1 MSEYCGGSWVEVS
14 KGRLAENVRQVGT
27 ATGKG
32 PEGVIAVVKADAYGH
47 GAKGVARALRE
58 AGVRKFAVAYV
69 AEGAEVREAVPDAE
83 LVFLLGR
90 ASGADVGALRRW
102 GITAAVVSEEHARK
116 LSEAALADEGGPL
129 GVHVKLDTGMGRLGF
144 VCPEQTAEAVAV
156 ARMPGLRVEG
166 ACMHFAKVE
175 PVSEPEW
182 AEGQHRK
189 FVAACEAVE
198 EAAGRRLFR
207 HTSATRAALLMGAAD
222 HDAVRVGIAL
232 YGYETK
238 GVEGGRFVTEP
249 VLSWKTRVTL
259 VKRVPEGFRCGYDGT
274 WAAGRESVVA
284 TLAVGYADG
293 YRRSFGNRA
302 PVLVNG
308 VRCPVAGRVSMNWLI
323 ADVTEAVKRGPVRV
337 GDEVVL
343 IGRQGEESVWADEL
357 AALDG
362 TISYEILTSLSNR
375 LERRMTE

>member
-1 MSEYCGGSWVEVS
+1 
-14 KGRLAENVRQVGT
+14 
-27 ATGKG
+27 
-32 PEGVIAVVKADAYGH
+32 
-47 GAKGVARALRE
+47 
-58 AGVRKFAVAYV
+58 
-69 AEGAEVREAVPDAE
+69 
-83 LVFLLGR
+83 
-90 ASGADVGALRRW
+90 
-102 GITAAVVSEEHARK
+102 
-116 LSEAALADEGGPL
+116 
-129 GVHVKLDTGMGRLGF
+129 
-144 VCPEQTAEAVAV
+144 
-156 ARMPGLRVEG
+156 
-166 ACMHFAKVE
+166 
-175 PVSEPEW
+175 
-182 AEGQHRK
+182 
-189 FVAACEAVE
+189 
-198 EAAGRRLFR
+198 
-207 HTSATRAALLMGAAD
+207 MGAAD
-222 HDAVRVGIAL
+222 HDAVGVGIAL

-259 VKRVPEGFRCGYDGT
+259 VKRVPEGFRGGYDGT

>member
-14 KGRLAENVRQVGT
+14 KGRLAENVRRVGA

-32 PEGVIAVVKADAYGH
+32 AEGVIAVVKADAYGH

-69 AEGAEVREAVPDAE
+69 AEGAEVRESVPDAE

-102 GITAAVVSEEHARK
+102 GITAAVVSEEHARE
-116 LSEAALADEGGPL
+116 LSEAALADGGGPL

-144 VCPEQTAEAVAV
+144 VCPEQTAEAVAA

-198 EAAGRRLFR
+198 EAAERRLFR

-249 VLSWKTRVTL
+249 VLSWKTRMTL